1 MEKVILG
8 NGSTLVVDSGR
19 FVEEF
24 KGTQVRTTDDGQISL
39 NVSRFYAKPGKSEV
53 ADGYE
58 VLTEYATIRVSKK
71 QAKKFAKQILK
82 AIGE

>member
-1 MEKVILG
+1 MENIILG
-8 NGSTLVVDSGR
+8 NGSTLVVESGK
-19 FVEEF
+19 FVEEY
-24 KGTQVRTTDDGQISL
+24 KSTQIRITDADEVSL
-39 NVSRFYAKPGKSEV
+39 NISRFYAKPGKAEV

-58 VLTEYATIRVSKK
+58 VLSEFATIRVSKK